1 MTGNKRALGSN
12 LTQVDAHE
20 ITPEEYEE
28 IPELTDEWFAKAKP
42 HENGRLVR
50 RGRPRLDPDARKQTI
65 TLRLSPEVIAALRAS
80 GPGWN
85 ARVDEILRTSLKV
98 DD

>member
-12 LTQVDAHE
+12 LAQVDAHE